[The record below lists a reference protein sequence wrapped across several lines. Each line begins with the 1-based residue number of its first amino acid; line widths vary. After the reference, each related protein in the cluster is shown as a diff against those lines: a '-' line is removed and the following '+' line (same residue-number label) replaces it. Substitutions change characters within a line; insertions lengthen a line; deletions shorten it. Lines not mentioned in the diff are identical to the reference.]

1 VVAAASEDSAAAA
14 AVAAAQAAAG
24 KIFEAGSDGPAFFR
38 PSFFPSIT
46 VFMKTLLAILTVVLT
61 CFNAYSQKIDTII
74 KSKPDRLVNDYAQ
87 VLSNDEK
94 QKLEKKLVEFNK
106 NTSTQIAIVLIKTLD
121 GRKIEDAS
129 LELFNAWGI
138 GQADKNNGLLILA
151 AIDDRKL
158 RIEVGNGLITAIP
171 NEAAAR
177 IIANDIVPSFK
188 EKKYSDGL
196 NKATTSLM
204 KLALQAFPDTIN
216 VVKLFQFIGR

>member
-1 VVAAASEDSAAAA
+1 
-14 AVAAAQAAAG
+14 
-24 KIFEAGSDGPAFFR
+24 
-38 PSFFPSIT
+38 
-46 VFMKTLLAILTVVLT
+46 
-61 CFNAYSQKIDTII
+61 
-74 KSKPDRLVNDYAQ
+74 
-87 VLSNDEK
+87 
-94 QKLEKKLVEFNK
+94 
-106 NTSTQIAIVLIKTLD
+106 LIKTLD

-171 NEAAAR
+171 NEAAAH

-188 EKKYSDGL
+188 EKKYYDGL

-204 KLALQAFPDTIN
+204 KLALQAFPDTTKDKTNTLLLAN
-216 VVKLFQFIGR
+216 VLTE